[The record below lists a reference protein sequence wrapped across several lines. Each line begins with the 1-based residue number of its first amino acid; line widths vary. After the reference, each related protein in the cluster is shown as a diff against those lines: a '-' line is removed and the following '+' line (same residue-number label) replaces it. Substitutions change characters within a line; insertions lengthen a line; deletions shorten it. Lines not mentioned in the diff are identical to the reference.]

1 MVAAIHGYIRTKTDV
16 DGRPALE
23 RFEPD
28 MRLTRNAALI
38 ANLGLCQLRL
48 VNDSRWPW
56 LTLIPQR
63 PDISE
68 IFDLTPLDQTML
80 TFESN
85 LVASALKSVTQ
96 CTKINVAAIGN
107 IVRQLHVHV
116 VARNE
121 GDANWPGPI
130 WGFGEAVPYDDEASK
145 RLADKI
151 LKALST

>member
-1 MVAAIHGYIRTKTDV
+1 
-16 DGRPALE
+16 LE
-23 RFEPD
+23 TFEPD
-28 MRLTRNAALI
+28 ARLTRNATLI
-38 ANLGLCQLRL
+38 ANLGLCQLRI
-48 VNDSRWPW
+48 VDDSRWAW
-56 LTLIPQR
+56 LTLVPQR

-68 IFDLTPLDQTML
+68 IFELTPLDQTML
-80 TFESN
+80 TFETN
-85 LVASALKSVTQ
+85 LVASALKNVTN

-121 GDANWPGPI
+121 GDAAWPGPI
-130 WGFGEAVPYDDEASK
+130 WGFGDAVPYADEPRR